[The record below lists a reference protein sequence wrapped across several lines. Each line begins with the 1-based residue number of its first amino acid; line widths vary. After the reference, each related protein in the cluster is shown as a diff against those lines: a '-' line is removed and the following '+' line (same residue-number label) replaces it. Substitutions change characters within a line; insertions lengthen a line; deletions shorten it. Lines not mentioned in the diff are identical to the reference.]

1 MERQINTLLGPRSS
15 AKQID
20 KLVAMAPLEEQMATR
35 VQIIRVN
42 NTNTVPIPMPSGSSD
57 DIAQVG
63 NSFRDLHLAS
73 IS

>member
-1 MERQINTLLGPRSS
+1 MERLINKVNTSS

-20 KLVAMAPLEEQMATR
+20 KLVAMAPLEEQITSSI
-35 VQIIRVN
+35 QIIRVN
-42 NTNTVPIPMPSGSSD
+42 NTNTIPIPMPSESSD
-57 DIAQVG
+57 NIAQVG